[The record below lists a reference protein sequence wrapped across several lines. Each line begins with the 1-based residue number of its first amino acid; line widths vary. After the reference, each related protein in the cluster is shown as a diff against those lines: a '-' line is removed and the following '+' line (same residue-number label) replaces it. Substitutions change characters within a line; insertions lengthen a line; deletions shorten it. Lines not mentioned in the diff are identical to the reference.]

1 MPTTTTESD
10 TDNDHHPAGS
20 PSATTKQ
27 THPARS
33 YACHGPNSTYR
44 SGYISSHLGR
54 IRSPQ
59 PASENVCNGSIDLVM
74 CGDVSDPIGF
84 DQNHPSLRRS

>member
-44 SGYISSHLGR
+44 SGYISSHLDAGR
-54 IRSPQ
+54 SSLVYIVLLGINYGSVPWMPQ
-59 PASENVCNGSIDLVM
+59 GCS
-74 CGDVSDPIGF
+74 
-84 DQNHPSLRRS
+84 